1 MKMAKKLLAVVLA
14 GVLALSVLTGCG
26 DAVSTKAIAEAMSD
40 KTIAEAMSDVSKDE
54 GFVYEADPKLNKKAG
69 LIVETIGTKVG
80 LSAAMQEGG
89 EEGDNIYKEIMNIM
103 GSDYDNKYVWIAVT
117 ATEGGNVTAQARN
130 LLEDVD
136 TDSNIN
142 SKVAND
148 KVANDK
154 GANGKKTANG
164 KKPANDRYIG
174 TVTATMNGVDYLFAV
189 ITADAVQD
197 KV

>member
-26 DAVSTKAIAEAMSD
+26 GAVSTKA
-40 KTIAEAMSDVSKDE
+40 IAEAMSDVSKDE
-54 GFVYEADPKLNKKAG
+54 GFVYEADPELNEKARR
-69 LIVETIGTKVG
+69 IAEKFRRRAEND
-80 LSAAMQEGG
+80 SENKN
-89 EEGDNIYKEIMNIM
+89 NIYDKIMAIM
-103 GSDYDNKYVWIAVT
+103 GHDYDNKYVWIAVT
-117 ATEGGNVTAQARN
+117 ATKGYDVMTQASN

-142 SKVAND
+142 GKVAD
-148 KVANDK
+148 
-154 GANGKKTANG
+154 GKS
-164 KKPANDRYIG
+164 PADVRSIG
-174 TVTATMNGVDYLFAV
+174 TVPITENGVEYLFAV

>member
-1 MKMAKKLLAVVLA
+1 
-14 GVLALSVLTGCG
+14 
-26 DAVSTKAIAEAMSD
+26 
-40 KTIAEAMSDVSKDE
+40 
-54 GFVYEADPKLNKKAG
+54 
-69 LIVETIGTKVG
+69 
-80 LSAAMQEGG
+80 MQEGG

-142 SKVAND
+142 GAVAD
-148 KVANDK
+148 D
-154 GANGKKTANG
+154 TS
-164 KKPANDRYIG
+164 PADVRYIG
-174 TVTATMNGVDYLFAV
+174 TVPITENGVDYLFAV

>member
-14 GVLALSVLTGCG
+14 GVLAVSLLTGCG
-26 DAVSTKAIAEAMSD
+26 GAVSTKAIAEAMSD

-142 SKVAND
+142 SAVPSGTSPAKV
-148 KVANDK
+148 
-154 GANGKKTANG
+154 
-164 KKPANDRYIG
+164 RSIG
-174 TVTATMNGVDYLFAV
+174 TVTATMNGVDCLFAV

>member
-1 MKMAKKLLAVVLA
+1 MKMAKKLLAVILA

-54 GFVYEADPKLNKKAG
+54 GFVYEADPKLNEKAR
-69 LIVETIGTKVG
+69 LIAAITVE
-80 LSAAMQEGG
+80 G
-89 EEGDNIYKEIMNIM
+89 EKGNSSGNETDIYGKIMNIM

-117 ATEGGNVTAQARN
+117 TTEGCNVTAQASN

-136 TDSNIN
+136 EYSNIN
-142 SKVAND
+142 SK
-148 KVANDK
+148 
-154 GANGKKTANG
+154 GANG

-174 TVTATMNGVDYLFAV
+174 TVPITENGVDYLFAV
-189 ITADAVQD
+189 ITADAVQG

>member
-14 GVLALSVLTGCG
+14 GVLAVSLLTGCG
-26 DAVSTKAIAEAMSD
+26 GAVSTKAIAEAMSD

-54 GFVYEADPKLNKKAG
+54 GFVYEADPKLNEKAG

-89 EEGDNIYKEIMNIM
+89 EEGDNIYKEIMKIM
-103 GSDYDNKYVWIAVT
+103 GEDYADKYVWIAVT

-148 KVANDK
+148 K

-174 TVTATMNGVDYLFAV
+174 TVTATMNGVDCLFVV

>member
-40 KTIAEAMSDVSKDE
+40 VSKDE
-54 GFVYEADPKLNKKAG
+54 GFVYEADPELNEKARQIAEMIRTKGKGNDSGKK
-69 LIVETIGTKVG
+69 T
-80 LSAAMQEGG
+80 
-89 EEGDNIYKEIMNIM
+89 DIYGEIMRNIM
-103 GSDYDNKYVWIAVT
+103 GDDYDDKYVWIAET
-117 ATEGGNVTAQARN
+117 TTEGCNVTTQAEN

-136 TDSNIN
+136 EYSNIN
-142 SKVAND
+142 SEVAD
-148 KVANDK
+148 
-154 GANGKKTANG
+154 GTS
-164 KKPANDRYIG
+164 PANVRSIG
-174 TVTATMNGVDYLFAV
+174 TVPITMNGVDYLFAV

>member
-40 KTIAEAMSDVSKDE
+40 KTIAEVMSGVSKDD

-148 KVANDK
+148 KVAN
-154 GANGKKTANG
+154 GKKLQMAKNLQT
-164 KKPANDRYIG
+164 
-174 TVTATMNGVDYLFAV
+174 TVTSALLPPL
-189 ITADAVQD
+189 
-197 KV
+197 

>member
-14 GVLALSVLTGCG
+14 GVLALSVLTGCSG
-26 DAVSTKAIAEAMSD
+26 AVSAKTIAEAMSD
-40 KTIAEAMSDVSKDE
+40 KTIAEAMSEMSKGE
-54 GFVYEADPKLNKKAG
+54 GVVYEEKPELNEKARQIAEM
-69 LIVETIGTKVG
+69 LS
-80 LSAAMQEGG
+80 SAAMQEGG

-117 ATEGGNVTAQARN
+117 ATEGCDVTMQAYN

-142 SKVAND
+142 SKVAD
-148 KVANDK
+148 DK
-154 GANGKKTANG
+154 GANG
-164 KKPANDRYIG
+164 KKPANDRSIG
-174 TVTATMNGVDYLFAV
+174 TVPITENGVDYLFAV
-189 ITADAVQD
+189 ITAAAVQG

>member
-1 MKMAKKLLAVVLA
+1 MKMAKKLLAVILA
-14 GVLALSVLTGCG
+14 GVLALSVLTSCG
-26 DAVSTKAIAEAMSD
+26 GAVSTMTITGEAVSTETIADAMSE
-40 KTIAEAMSDVSKDE
+40 ISKGE
-54 GFVYEADPKLNKKAG
+54 GVVYKVDPKLNEKARQ
-69 LIVETIGTKVG
+69 IAKRIGE
-80 LSAAMQEGG
+80 LSAAMQEG
-89 EEGDNIYKEIMNIM
+89 ETDIYDEIMNIM

-117 ATEGGNVTAQARN
+117 ATEGCNVTTQAEN

-142 SKVAND
+142 SAVAD
-148 KVANDK
+148 DK

-164 KKPANDRYIG
+164 TSPAKVRSIG
-174 TVTATMNGVDYLFAV
+174 TVPITENGVDYLFAV